1 MDDSKKVLVAM
12 IGAPSDGYKETK
24 YLLEGEKVASTFSFY
39 AINKKY
45 RPHKIYLI
53 GTRDSIWTKIPE
65 DLKYEEVLIDYGVT
79 EKEHWAIF
87 NTLTRLNLDD
97 QRVIF
102 DLTYGFRTLPLI
114 CLLSIIYYK
123 AIHPKMKI
131 DKILYGMYDAR
142 DKENITSVV
151 DLVDFF
157 KIVDWLYAA
166 KIFAEFGLGS
176 ALSEQ
181 IKDIHNEQL
190 TPLADGINNL
200 STTLQMIYLNLL
212 RDNADK
218 VNRQLSRI
226 SASDEAFLSPLRL
239 IEPEISRL
247 IGIIRRQGKDW
258 EYQLSMAE
266 WYFQNHQYAHT
277 IITLRE
283 TVITFI
289 GESLDA
295 PLSTREDR
303 KKAEELIYP
312 KIRTETQRQSKEIK
326 RIFSRTKIPSL
337 LNEIT
342 DIRNRVGH
350 ALVVIPDNA
359 SVSDANLIKGLI
371 KKSKEIFSDVNTKSA
386 MESLKKY
393 VIDNSIV
400 NTKVPTTDDLEAKY
414 NS

>member
-1 MDDSKKVLVAM
+1 
-12 IGAPSDGYKETK
+12 
-24 YLLEGEKVASTFSFY
+24 
-39 AINKKY
+39 
-45 RPHKIYLI
+45 
-53 GTRDSIWTKIPE
+53 
-65 DLKYEEVLIDYGVT
+65 
-79 EKEHWAIF
+79 
-87 NTLTRLNLDD
+87 
-97 QRVIF
+97 
-102 DLTYGFRTLPLI
+102 
-114 CLLSIIYYK
+114 
-123 AIHPKMKI
+123 MKI
-131 DKILYGMYDAR
+131 DKILYGMYEAR
-142 DKENITSVV
+142 DKENITPVV
-151 DLVDFF
+151 DLDDFI
-157 KIVDWLYAA
+157 KIIDWLYAA